1 MRYYLFALAF
11 LFSALHA
18 DIVSKKSW
26 LKKAPEDI
34 NDLISIQERLR
45 TLLPKTK
52 AALVSIEASDGAGS
66 GIIVSEDGLV
76 LTAAHVIGSSGKKM
90 YVRLPDGKRA
100 PAVSLGGSE
109 ISDAG
114 MLKITQKKKWPF
126 VKVTDARSSKIGDWC
141 FGLGHPGG
149 FDKERGIVV
158 RLGRVI
164 ANKDETMQTDSR
176 LLGGDSGGP
185 LFDFEG
191 QLIAIHSRV
200 SQQPDQNFHV
210 PIDCYHA
217 NWDFFKNQE
226 IITYDKME
234 SGGFFGVSCEAVANG
249 VVVREVIPNT
259 AADNAGIKAND
270 ILVKV
275 NDEPINSR
283 EEFIILVS
291 SLAPG
296 SEVKVLLVRD
306 GSEMSVKANLGT
318 RPRPKE

>member
-76 LTAAHVIGSSGKKM
+76 LTAAPVIGSSGKKM

-126 VKVTDARSSKIGDWC
+126 VKMADAKSSKIGDWC